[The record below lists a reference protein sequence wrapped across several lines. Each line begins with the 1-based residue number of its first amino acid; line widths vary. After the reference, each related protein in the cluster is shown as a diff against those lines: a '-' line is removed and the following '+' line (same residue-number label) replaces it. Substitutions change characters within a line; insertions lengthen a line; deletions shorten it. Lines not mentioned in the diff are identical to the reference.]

1 MHMKALTN
9 ALACSGLL
17 LFLLVPGLSH
27 AQDITVSGTVTD
39 ASTDTPLPGA
49 TVSLQGTSQGTATSS
64 DGTYELTV
72 PSEGTLVFSFVGYTT
87 REIPIEGRTTI
98 DVTLR
103 PGVQQLEGVVKVGF
117 GQQQE
122 RSVTGSISQV
132 SSEELEAAE
141 VTSFEEA
148 LQGRTPGVR
157 ITNSSGKLGQGIR
170 VRIRGN
176 SSVTGDN
183 QPLFVVD
190 GTPLNN
196 QNLSDNGAPTNPLAQ
211 INVNDIESIEV
222 LKDASATAIYGARAS
237 NGVVL
242 ITTKQGTSG
251 GSQFSVS
258 LKRGWSGPTNKVDMM
273 NASQYVDYYL
283 EAARNRDE
291 DIGGANVTPFED
303 FVRGSFDG
311 LAAGTDWTQAIG
323 DNATP
328 VVDTDWTD
336 QPFAD
341 NPTSFEA
348 SLSARGGDENTTFYI
363 SGVYSKTDGILF
375 QNSYDKISGRA
386 NVTHSFSEDFEVGT
400 RLNLNRAINE
410 RVPNDN
416 SFATPIQLIAQTPIS
431 PVFFPETEGV
441 PTNDQGLLTEYR
453 PTSEVFNRTLY
464 DNGLLY
470 EDNVRHEVTTF
481 RTLGNAFAEYDLLSS
496 LSVRGE
502 FGLDLRT
509 RNADRYWN
517 SKVFQFVGTDQ
528 GIGRQVW
535 DRIVNYN
542 VDAFLNYN
550 NTFQDFHNVTGT
562 AGMQLQ
568 SSTTNS
574 ALVETQNFPNNN
586 FQQIDSGADIV
597 DSGGSETTYRFLAY
611 FGRLNYNYDDR
622 YFLQLSGRY
631 EGSSRFGS
639 ENRYGFFPAA
649 SVGWTLTEEDF
660 FPSTDLVNRLKLRA
674 SYGITGN
681 AAIGNFPALGLWSAS
696 TYAGD
701 SGMNPSQIQ
710 NRSLQWEQTQETTL
724 GLDYGLVNNRITGSI
739 DLYYKTTQDL
749 LLDLNVPAT
758 TGFLSQTRNVGEVQN
773 KGIEFL
779 VETQNLTGD
788 FSWSSNFNI
797 SFNRNEVTDLRG
809 QVLTGGFV
817 NQAREGEPL
826 GVFYALEYA
835 GVNSENGDALY
846 YVNERDDNGN
856 IVNPDATTNDPNEAN
871 RVVIGSPQPDFTGGF
886 GNTFS
891 YKGVQLRVLFTF
903 DQGSQIFDGGG
914 EFKTANGRFRD
925 NQHVSQLDAWEE
937 PGDQTDVPEPR
948 LFVNNGAAE
957 SSRYLYDASYVRLK
971 NVNLSYDLPTRL
983 VQRLSVSSARI
994 YVTGQ
999 NLLTFTDYRW
1009 WDPEAN
1015 ADAFS
1020 GNLGFGNEFYTA
1032 PQARS
1037 VTGGIRLSF

>member
-1 MHMKALTN
+1 
-9 ALACSGLL
+9 
-17 LFLLVPGLSH
+17 
-27 AQDITVSGTVTD
+27 
-39 ASTDTPLPGA
+39 
-49 TVSLQGTSQGTATSS
+49 
-64 DGTYELTV
+64 
-72 PSEGTLVFSFVGYTT
+72 
-87 REIPIEGRTTI
+87 
-98 DVTLR
+98 
-103 PGVQQLEGVVKVGF
+103 
-117 GQQQE
+117 
-122 RSVTGSISQV
+122 
-132 SSEELEAAE
+132 
-141 VTSFEEA
+141 
-148 LQGRTPGVR
+148 
-157 ITNSSGKLGQGIR
+157 
-170 VRIRGN
+170 
-176 SSVTGDN
+176 
-183 QPLFVVD
+183 
-190 GTPLNN
+190 
-196 QNLSDNGAPTNPLAQ
+196 
-211 INVNDIESIEV
+211 
-222 LKDASATAIYGARAS
+222 
-237 NGVVL
+237 
-242 ITTKQGTSG
+242 
-251 GSQFSVS
+251 
-258 LKRGWSGPTNKVDMM
+258 
-273 NASQYVDYYL
+273 
-283 EAARNRDE
+283 
-291 DIGGANVTPFED
+291 
-303 FVRGSFDG
+303 
-311 LAAGTDWTQAIG
+311 
-323 DNATP
+323 
-328 VVDTDWTD
+328 
-336 QPFAD
+336 
-341 NPTSFEA
+341 
-348 SLSARGGDENTTFYI
+348 
-363 SGVYSKTDGILF
+363 
-375 QNSYDKISGRA
+375 
-386 NVTHSFSEDFEVGT
+386 
-400 RLNLNRAINE
+400 
-410 RVPNDN
+410 
-416 SFATPIQLIAQTPIS
+416 
-431 PVFFPETEGV
+431 
-441 PTNDQGLLTEYR
+441 
-453 PTSEVFNRTLY
+453 
-464 DNGLLY
+464 
-470 EDNVRHEVTTF
+470 
-481 RTLGNAFAEYDLLSS
+481 
-496 LSVRGE
+496 
-502 FGLDLRT
+502 
-509 RNADRYWN
+509 
-517 SKVFQFVGTDQ
+517 
-528 GIGRQVW
+528 
-535 DRIVNYN
+535 
-542 VDAFLNYN
+542 
-550 NTFQDFHNVTGT
+550 
-562 AGMQLQ
+562 
-568 SSTTNS
+568 
-574 ALVETQNFPNNN
+574 
-586 FQQIDSGADIV
+586 
-597 DSGGSETTYRFLAY
+597 
-611 FGRLNYNYDDR
+611 
-622 YFLQLSGRY
+622 
-631 EGSSRFGS
+631 
-639 ENRYGFFPAA
+639 
-649 SVGWTLTEEDF
+649 
-660 FPSTDLVNRLKLRA
+660 
-674 SYGITGN
+674 
-681 AAIGNFPALGLWSAS
+681 
-696 TYAGD
+696 
-701 SGMNPSQIQ
+701 MNPSQIQ

>member
-1037 VTGGIRLSF
+1037 VTGGIQLSF

>member
-1 MHMKALTN
+1 
-9 ALACSGLL
+9 
-17 LFLLVPGLSH
+17 
-27 AQDITVSGTVTD
+27 
-39 ASTDTPLPGA
+39 
-49 TVSLQGTSQGTATSS
+49 VSLQGTSQGTATSS

>member
-1 MHMKALTN
+1 MVRAKSESASG
-9 ALACSGLL
+9 ASQCSCRGST
-17 LFLLVPGLSH
+17 PDRH
-27 AQDITVSGTVTD
+27 DITVSGTVTD

>member
-1 MHMKALTN
+1 MKSLTN

-17 LFLLVPGLSH
+17 LFLLLPGLSH
-27 AQDITVSGTVTD
+27 AQEITVTGTVTD

-49 TVSLQGTSQGTATSS
+49 TVSLQGTSRGTATSQ
-64 DGTYELTV
+64 DGTYELEA
-72 PSEGTLVFSFVGYTT
+72 PSDGTLVFSFVGYASQ
-87 REIPIEGRTTI
+87 EVPIEGRSTI
-98 DVTLR
+98 DVSLA
-103 PGVQQLEGVVKVGF
+103 PAEQELDELVVVGF
-117 GQQQE
+117 GQQEEQD
-122 RSVTGSISQV
+122 VTGSISQV
-132 SSEELEAAE
+132 SSEDIESTE
-141 VTSFEEA
+141 VSSFEEV
-148 LQGRTPGVR
+148 LQGRTPGVQ

-211 INVNDIESIEV
+211 LNVNDIESIEV

-242 ITTKQGTSG
+242 ITTKQGASG
-251 GSQFSVS
+251 GSQFSFS
-258 LKRGWSGPTNKVDMM
+258 LKRGWKGPTNKVDMM

-283 EAARNRDE
+283 RAARNSNPLFPTFDTEAFIR
-291 DIGGANVTPFED
+291 N
-303 FVRGSFDG
+303 SFDA

-323 DNATP
+323 DDANP

-336 QPFAD
+336 EPFAN

-348 SLSARGGDENTTFYI
+348 SLSARGGDETTTFYI
-363 SGVYSKTDGILF
+363 SGLYSQNDGILF
-375 QNSYDKISGRA
+375 RNEYDKISGRA
-386 NVTHSFSEDFEVGT
+386 NVTHSFSDRFEVGT
-400 RLNLNRAINE
+400 RLNLNRVINQ

-416 SFATPIQLIAQTPIS
+416 AFATPIQLIAQAPIS
-431 PVFFPETEGV
+431 PTHFPQTEGV
-441 PTNDQGLLTEYR
+441 PTNDEGLLTEYT
-453 PTSEVFNRTLY
+453 PSDELFNQTLY
-464 DNGLLY
+464 FNNLLY
-470 EDNVRHEVTTF
+470 KDNVRHTVTTF
-481 RTLGNAFAEYDLLSS
+481 RTLGNAFAEYDLLSNLS
-496 LSVRGE
+496 LRTE

-517 SKVFQFVGTDQ
+517 SKVFQNVGTDE
-528 GIGRQVW
+528 GIGRQKW

-542 VDAFLNYN
+542 VDAFLTYN
-550 NTFQDFHNVTGT
+550 NTFQDAHNLSGTG
-562 AGMQLQ
+562 GIQLQ
-568 SSTTNS
+568 SSTTNT
-574 ALVETQNFPNNN
+574 ALVEVQSFPNDS
-586 FQQIDSGADIV
+586 FQQIDSGSDIV
-597 DSGGSETTYRFLAY
+597 DAGGSETTFRFFAY
-611 FGRLNYNYDDR
+611 FGRLNYDFDDR
-622 YFLQLSGRY
+622 YFLKVSGRY
-631 EGSSRFGS
+631 EGSSRFGE
-639 ENRYGFFPAA
+639 ENRYGFFPAVSA
-649 SVGWTLTEEDF
+649 GWALTEEDF
-660 FPSTDLVNRLKLRA
+660 FPSGDILSRLKLRT

-681 AAIGNFPALGLWSAS
+681 AGIGNFPSRGLWGAS
-696 TYAGD
+696 TYAGR
-701 SGMNPSQIQ
+701 SGITPTQTPNPA
-710 NRSLQWEQTQETTL
+710 LQWEQTQEATV
-724 GLDYGLVNNRITGSI
+724 GLDYELFGSRISGSI
-739 DLYYKTTQDL
+739 DYYRKTTDDL

-758 TGFLSQTRNVGEVQN
+758 TGFLDQTRNVGEVKN
-773 KGIEFL
+773 TGVEFL
-779 VETQNLTGD
+779 VETQNVTGD

-797 SFNRNEVTDLRG
+797 SFNDNEVTDLRG

-835 GVNSENGDALY
+835 GVDPENGDALY
-846 YVNERDDNGN
+846 YVNEKNDNGE
-856 IVNPDATTNDPNEAN
+856 IVDPDATTNDPNAAN

-886 GNTFS
+886 GNTLS
-891 YKGVQLRVLFTF
+891 YKGVQLRFLFSF
-903 DQGSQIFDGGG
+903 DYGSEIFDGGG
-914 EFKTANGRFRD
+914 EFKTANARFRD
-925 NQHVSQLDAWEE
+925 NQHISQLDAWEE
-937 PGDQTDVPEPR
+937 PGDQTDVPQPR

-957 SSRYLYDASYVRLK
+957 SSRYLYDGSYLRLK

-983 VQRLSVSSARI
+983 VQNVSITNARI
-994 YVTGQ
+994 FVTGQ

-1020 GNLGFGNEFYTA
+1020 GNIGFGNEFYTA

>member
-1 MHMKALTN
+1 MHMRSLKT
-9 ALACSGLL
+9 ALALSGFL
-17 LFLLVPGLSH
+17 LFFLPGLSQ
-27 AQDITVSGTVTD
+27 AQEVTVSGTVTD
-39 ASTDTPLPGA
+39 ASTQTPLPGA
-49 TVSLQGTSQGTATSS
+49 TVSLQGTSRGTAT
-64 DGTYELTV
+64 DAEGNYELEV
-72 PSEGTLVFSFVGYTT
+72 PSDGTLVFSFVGYATQ
-87 REIPIEGRTTI
+87 EVPVEGRTTI
-98 DVTLR
+98 DVSLS
-103 PGVQQLEGVVKVGF
+103 PSQQELDEIVVVGF
-117 GQQQE
+117 GEQE
-122 RSVTGSISQV
+122 EGSVTGSISQV
-132 SSEELEAAE
+132 SSEDIETAE

-211 INVNDIESIEV
+211 INVSDIESIEV

-242 ITTKQGTSG
+242 ITTKQGASG
-251 GSQFSVS
+251 GSQFSFS
-258 LKRGWSGPTNKVDMM
+258 LKRGWRGPTNKVDMM

-283 EAARNRDE
+283 EAAENSNPLFPTFDTEAFIRS
-291 DIGGANVTPFED
+291 
-303 FVRGSFDG
+303 SFDG

-323 DNATP
+323 ENASP

-336 QPFAD
+336 EPFAN

-363 SGVYSKTDGILF
+363 SGLYSETDGILF
-375 QNSYDKISGRA
+375 RNSFDKVSGRA
-386 NVTHSFSEDFEVGT
+386 NVTHSFSDNFEVGT
-400 RLNLNRAINE
+400 RLNLNRVVNQ

-416 SFATPIQLIAQTPIS
+416 AFATPIQLIAQTPIS
-431 PVFFPETEGV
+431 PVFEPQTEGI
-441 PTNDQGLLTEYR
+441 PTSDQGLLTEFQ
-453 PTSEVFNRTLY
+453 PTDELFNQTLY
-464 DNGLLY
+464 FNNLLY
-470 EDNVRHEVTTF
+470 KDNVRHEVTTF
-481 RTLGNAFAEYDLLSS
+481 RTLGNAFAEYDILNS

-502 FGLDLRT
+502 FGLDLRS

-517 SKVFQFVGTDQ
+517 SKVFQNVGTDE

-542 VDAFLNYN
+542 VDAFLNYD
-550 NTFQDFHNVTGT
+550 NTFQNVHSLSGT

-574 ALVETQNFPNNN
+574 ALVEVESFPNDS
-586 FQQIDSGADIV
+586 FQQVDSGSDIV
-597 DSGGSETTYRFLAY
+597 DAGGSETTFRFLAY
-611 FGRLNYNYDDR
+611 FGRLNYNYDGR

-631 EGSSRFGS
+631 EGSSRFGE

-649 SVGWTLTEEDF
+649 SAGWVLTEESF
-660 FPSTDLVNRLKLRA
+660 FPSSDILNRLKLRT
-674 SYGITGN
+674 SFGITGN
-681 AAIGNFPALGLWSAS
+681 AAIGNFPARGLWGAS
-696 TYAGD
+696 TYGGR
-701 SGMNPSQIQ
+701 SGINPVQTP
-710 NRSLQWEQTQETTL
+710 NPALQWEQTEEFTA
-724 GLDYGLVNNRITGSI
+724 GLDYELFNSRVTGSI
-739 DLYYKTTQDL
+739 DYYYKTTDDL
-749 LLDLNVPAT
+749 LLDLNVPST
-758 TGFLSQTRNVGEVQN
+758 TGFLNQTRNVGSVRN
-773 KGIEFL
+773 TGLEFL
-779 VETQNLTGD
+779 VETDNLTGD

-835 GVNSENGDALY
+835 GVNPDNGDALY
-846 YVNERDDNGN
+846 YVNERNDNGE
-856 IVNPDATTNDPNEAN
+856 IINPEATTNDPNAAN

-891 YKGVQLRVLFTF
+891 YKGVQLRVLFSF
-903 DQGSQIFDGGG
+903 DYGSEIFDGGG

-925 NQHVSQLDAWEE
+925 NQHISQLDAWEE

-957 SSRYLYDASYVRLK
+957 SSRYLYDASYIRLK

-983 VQRLSVSSARI
+983 VQGLSITNARI
-994 YVTGQ
+994 FVTGQ

-1032 PQARS
+1032 PQTRS

>member
-1 MHMKALTN
+1 MKPLLN
-9 ALACSGLL
+9 ALACGSLL

-39 ASTDTPLPGA
+39 ASTETPLPGA
-49 TVSLQGTSQGTATSS
+49 TVSLQGTSRGTATSS
-64 DGTYELTV
+64 DGSYELTV

-87 REIPIEGRTTI
+87 QEIPIEGRTTI
-98 DVTLR
+98 DVALA
-103 PGVQQLEGVVKVGF
+103 PSQQELDELVVVGF
-117 GQQQE
+117 GRQEE

-132 SSEELEAAE
+132 SSADIEASE
-141 VTSFEEA
+141 VNSFEEA

-211 INVNDIESIEV
+211 LNVNDIESIEV

-242 ITTKQGTSG
+242 ITTKQGASG
-251 GSQFSVS
+251 GSQFSFS

-283 EAARNRDE
+283 EAAENSNPLFAFDTE
-291 DIGGANVTPFED
+291 SFI
-303 FVRGSFDG
+303 RGSFNALSG
-311 LAAGTDWTQAIG
+311 GTDWTQAIG
-323 DNATP
+323 DNANP

-348 SLSARGGDENTTFYI
+348 SLSARGGDESTTFYI
-363 SGVYSKTDGILF
+363 SGLYSKTDGILF

-386 NVTHSFSEDFEVGT
+386 NVTHSFSDDFEVGT
-400 RLNLNRAINE
+400 RLNLNRVINQ

-431 PVFFPETEGV
+431 PTFFPETEGV

-453 PTSEVFNRTLY
+453 PTDEVFNQTLY

-470 EDNVRHEVTTF
+470 KNNVRHDVTTF
-481 RTLGNAFAEYDLLSS
+481 RTLGNAFAEYDLLES
-496 LSVRGE
+496 LSLRGE

-517 SKVFQFVGTDQ
+517 SEVFQFVGTDQ

-550 NTFQDFHNVTGT
+550 NTFQDLHNVTGT
-562 AGMQLQ
+562 GGMQLQ

-622 YFLQLSGRY
+622 YFLQVSGRY

-649 SVGWTLTEEDF
+649 SAGWSLTEEDF

-681 AAIGNFPALGLWSAS
+681 AAIGNFPSLGLWSAS

-710 NRSLQWEQTQETTL
+710 NRSLKWEQTQEATL

-739 DLYYKTTQDL
+739 DVYRKTTQDL

-758 TGFLSQTRNVGEVQN
+758 TGFLSQTRNVGEVRN
-773 KGIEFL
+773 RGIEFL
-779 VETQNLTGD
+779 VDTQNLTGD

-846 YVNERDDNGN
+846 YVNERNDNGN

-886 GNTFS
+886 GNTLS

-971 NVNLSYDLPTRL
+971 NVNLSYNLPTRL

-1020 GNLGFGNEFYTA
+1020 GNIGFGNEFYTA

>member
-1 MHMKALTN
+1 MKALTN

-39 ASTDTPLPGA
+39 TSTDTPLPGA

>member
-1 MHMKALTN
+1 MVRAKSESASG
-9 ALACSGLL
+9 ASQCSCRGST
-17 LFLLVPGLSH
+17 PDRH
-27 AQDITVSGTVTD
+27 DITVSGTVTD

-891 YKGVQLRVLFTF
+891 YKGMQLRVLFTF

>member
-1 MHMKALTN
+1 MKALTN

>member
-1 MHMKALTN
+1 MHMKALIN

-27 AQDITVSGTVTD
+27 AQEITVSGMVTD

-87 REIPIEGRTTI
+87 QEIPIEGRTTI

-103 PGVQQLEGVVKVGF
+103 PGVQQLEEVVKVGF
-117 GQQQE
+117 GQQEE

-132 SSEELEAAE
+132 SSEELEATE

-196 QNLSDNGAPTNPLAQ
+196 QNLSDNGAPTNPLSQ

-242 ITTKQGTSG
+242 ITTKQGASG

-258 LKRGWSGPTNKVDMM
+258 LKRGWSGPTNTVDMM

-283 EAARNRDE
+283 EAAENSNPLFPAFDTESFIRN
-291 DIGGANVTPFED
+291 
-303 FVRGSFDG
+303 SFSG

-323 DNATP
+323 ENANP

-386 NVTHSFSEDFEVGT
+386 NVTHSFSEDFEVGS
-400 RLNLNRAINE
+400 RLNLNRVINE

-453 PTSEVFNRTLY
+453 PTSEVFNQTLY

-470 EDNVRHEVTTF
+470 EDNVRHDVTTF

-542 VDAFLNYN
+542 VDAFLNYD
-550 NTFQDFHNVTGT
+550 NTFQDLHSVTGT

-574 ALVETQNFPNNN
+574 ALVEVESFPNDS
-586 FQQIDSGADIV
+586 FQQINSGSDIV

-611 FGRLNYNYDDR
+611 FSRLNYNYDGR

-631 EGSSRFGS
+631 EGSSRFGE

-649 SVGWTLTEEDF
+649 SAGWTLTEEDF
-660 FPSTDLVNRLKLRA
+660 FPSTDLVDRLKLRA

-681 AAIGNFPALGLWSAS
+681 AAIGNFPSRGLWGAS
-696 TYAGD
+696 TYAGR
-701 SGMNPSQIQ
+701 SGINPVQTP
-710 NRSLQWEQTQETTL
+710 NPELQWEQTQEATV
-724 GLDYGLVNNRITGSI
+724 GLDYGLLGDRISGSI
-739 DLYYKTTQDL
+739 DYYHKTTQDL
-749 LLDLNVPAT
+749 LLDLNVPST

-773 KGIEFL
+773 KGVEFL

-788 FSWSSNFNI
+788 FSWSSSFNI

-835 GVNSENGDALY
+835 GVDSENGDALY

-856 IVNPDATTNDPNEAN
+856 IVDPDATTNDPNAAN
-871 RVVIGSPQPDFTGGF
+871 RVVIGSPQPDYTGGF

-1037 VTGGIRLSF
+1037 VTGGIQLSF

>member
-1 MHMKALTN
+1 MRKPTKSIV
-9 ALACSGLL
+9 CSGLL
-17 LFLLVPGLSH
+17 LFLLAPGLSQ
-27 AQDITVSGTVTD
+27 AQEITVTGTVMD

-49 TVSLQGTSQGTATSS
+49 TVSLQGTTRGTATSS
-64 DGTYELTV
+64 NGNYELEA
-72 PSEGTLVFSFVGYTT
+72 PSDGTLVFSFVGYATQ
-87 REIPIEGRTTI
+87 EINIDGRSTI
-98 DVTLR
+98 DVALA
-103 PGVQQLEGVVKVGF
+103 PAEQQLDEVVVVGF
-117 GQQQE
+117 GQREEQ
-122 RSVTGSISQV
+122 SVTGSISQV
-132 SSEELEAAE
+132 SSREIEAAE
-141 VTSFEEA
+141 VSSFEEV
-148 LQGRTPGVR
+148 LQGRTPGVH

-190 GTPLNN
+190 GVPLND
-196 QNLSDNGAPTNPLAQ
+196 QSLSDNGAPTNPLSQ
-211 INVNDIESIEV
+211 LNVNDIESIEV

-242 ITTKQGTSG
+242 ISTKQGTEG
-251 GSQFSVS
+251 GSQFSFS
-258 LKRGWSGPTNKVDMM
+258 LKRGWRGPTNKVDMM

-283 EAARNRDE
+283 EAAKNS
-291 DIGGANVTPFED
+291 PFPWAE
-303 FVRGSFDG
+303 SFIRSSFNG

-323 DNATP
+323 ENTNP

-336 QPFAD
+336 KPFAS

-348 SLSARGGDENTTFYI
+348 SLSARGGDETTTFYI
-363 SGVYSKTDGILF
+363 SGLYSQTDGILF
-375 QNSYDKISGRA
+375 KNSYDKISGRA
-386 NVTHSFSEDFEVGT
+386 NVTHSFSDQFEVGT
-400 RLNLNRAINE
+400 RLNLNRVINQ

-416 SFATPIQLIAQTPIS
+416 AFATPVQLIAQAPIS
-431 PVFFPETEGV
+431 PVFEPQTEGI
-441 PTNDQGLLTEYR
+441 PTNDQGLLTQYQ
-453 PTSEVFNRTLY
+453 PTDDYFNQTLY
-464 DNGLLY
+464 FNNLLY
-470 EDNVRHEVTTF
+470 EDNVRHNVTTF

-496 LSVRGE
+496 LSLRGE

-517 SKVFQFVGTDQ
+517 SKVFQTVGTDE

-542 VDAFLNYN
+542 VDAFLNYD
-550 NTFQDFHNVTGT
+550 NTFGNVHSLSGT

-574 ALVETQNFPNNN
+574 AAVEVESFPNDS
-586 FQQIDSGADIV
+586 FQQIDSGSDIV
-597 DSGGSETTYRFLAY
+597 DADGSETTYQFLAY
-611 FGRLNYNYDDR
+611 FGRLNYNYDGR
-622 YFLQLSGRY
+622 YFLKLSGRY
-631 EGSSRFGS
+631 EGSSRFGQ

-649 SVGWTLTEEDF
+649 SAGWVLTEESF
-660 FPSTDLVNRLKLRA
+660 FPSTDLVNRLKLRT
-674 SYGITGN
+674 SFGVTGN
-681 AAIGNFPALGLWSAS
+681 AGIGNFPSLGLWGAS
-696 TYAGD
+696 TYAGQ
-701 SGMNPSQIQ
+701 SGIDPSQTP
-710 NRSLQWEQTQETTL
+710 NPALQWEQTQEVTL
-724 GLDYGLVNNRITGSI
+724 GLDYELFNSRITGSI
-739 DLYYKTTQDL
+739 DVYRKTTNDL

-773 KGIEFL
+773 RGLEFL
-779 VETQNLTGD
+779 IETRNLTGN
-788 FSWSSNFNI
+788 FRWSSNFNV
-797 SFNRNEVTDLRG
+797 SFNRNEVTDLNG

-835 GVNSENGDALY
+835 GVDPQNGDALY
-846 YVNERDDNGN
+846 YVNEKNEDGE
-856 IVNPDATTNDPNEAN
+856 IVNSEATTNDPNAAN

-886 GNTFS
+886 GNTLS
-891 YKGVQLRVLFTF
+891 YKGVQLRFLFTF

-914 EFKTANGRFRD
+914 EYKTANGRFRD

-948 LFVNNGAAE
+948 LFENNGAAD
-957 SSRYLYDASYVRLK
+957 SDRYLYDASYIRLK
-971 NVNLSYDLPTRL
+971 NVNLSYNLPTRL
-983 VQRLSVSSARI
+983 MQSLSVSSARI
-994 YVTGQ
+994 FVTGQ

-1032 PQARS
+1032 PQTRS
-1037 VTGGIRLSF
+1037 VTGGIQLSF